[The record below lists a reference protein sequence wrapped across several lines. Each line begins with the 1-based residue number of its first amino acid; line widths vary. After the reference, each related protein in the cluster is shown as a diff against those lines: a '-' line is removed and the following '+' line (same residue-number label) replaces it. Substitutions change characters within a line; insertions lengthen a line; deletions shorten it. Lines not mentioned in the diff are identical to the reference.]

1 MKRFLRLKMNTRGIV
16 LLVCACLWIFGGQMA
31 GAAVTVRIGHV
42 LNPDHPWNI
51 GLMGLAEDV
60 EKGTEGRVVLR
71 IFHSSQLGNEKD
83 LIEGLT
89 MGTIDAALVG
99 GSSFQSLD
107 PKFGIEELPYA
118 FASSEQAYKAFDGK
132 LGDILFGILEQNG
145 VVGLSWWEN
154 GFRHISNNKHPIEK
168 PADLAGIKIRV
179 TPQKMR
185 LDTFT
190 ALGAS
195 PMPIAFGEL
204 YSALQQGVV
213 DAQENPL
220 AIFVSNGF
228 GEVQKHLSLTGHI
241 WTSAVLCVNSGVW
254 KKVSD
259 ADKAMFRT
267 FAAKWRDAE
276 RKMIRDADTNLVEE
290 IRKAGVDVREVDKM
304 AFREAVKSVW
314 ASFEPQFGADLIELI
329 REAGK
334 D

>member
-1 MKRFLRLKMNTRGIV
+1 MFVGALGSD
-16 LLVCACLWIFGGQMA
+16 
-31 GAAVTVRIGHV
+31 AAVTVRVGHV

-51 GLMGLAEDV
+51 ALTGLAEDL
-60 EKGTEGRVVLR
+60 EKETEGRVVLR

-89 MGTIDAALVG
+89 MGTIDGALVG

-118 FASSEQAYKAFDGK
+118 FATNAQAYKAFDGK
-132 LGDILFGILEQNG
+132 LGDLLFEILEKSG
-145 VVGLSWWEN
+145 IVGLSWWEN
-154 GFRHISNNKHPIEK
+154 GFRHISNNRHPIEK
-168 PADLAGIKIRV
+168 PSDLEGIKIRV

-185 LDTFT
+185 LDTFV

-195 PMPIAFGEL
+195 PMPIPFGEL

-220 AIFVSNGF
+220 AIFVSNAF

-241 WTSAVLCVNSGVW
+241 WTSAVLCVNSDVWAKLSDEDKGV
-254 KKVSD
+254 
-259 ADKAMFRT
+259 FRT
-267 FAAKWRDAE
+267 LAAKWRDEE
-276 RKMIRDADTNLVEE
+276 RKMIRDADANLVEA
-290 IRKAGVDVREVDKM
+290 IRGAGVDVREVEKG
-304 AFREAVKSVW
+304 AFREAVQSVW
-314 ASFEPQFGADLIELI
+314 RSFEPEFGADLMQLI
-329 REAGK
+329 REAGE

>member
-1 MKRFLRLKMNTRGIV
+1 MKKFGIM
-16 LLVCACLWIFGGQMA
+16 LSVCALV
-31 GAAVTVRIGHV
+31 GAIWSGVSYAATTIRVGHV
-42 LNPDHPWNI
+42 LNPDHPWNVA
-51 GLMGLAEDV
+51 LVGLAEEL
-60 EKGTEGRVVLR
+60 EKATEGRVLLK

-89 MGTIDAALVG
+89 MGTIDGSLVG

-118 FASSEQAYKAFDGK
+118 FATNAQAYKAFDGK
-132 LGDILFGILEQNG
+132 LGELLFGILNEKG
-145 VVGLSWWEN
+145 IVGLSWWEN
-154 GFRHISNNKHPIEK
+154 GFRHISNNKRPVEK
-168 PADLAGIKIRV
+168 PSDLEGIKIRV

-195 PMPIAFGEL
+195 PMPIPFGEL

-220 AIFVSNGF
+220 SIFVSNAF

-241 WTSAVLCVNSGVW
+241 WTSAVLCVNADVW
-254 KKVSD
+254 AKLSD
-259 ADKAMFRT
+259 ADKSAFR
-267 FAAKWRDAE
+267 ALSAKWRDEE
-276 RKMIRDADTNLVEE
+276 RKMIRDADASLVET
-290 IRKAGVDVREVDKM
+290 IRKAGVDVREIDKS
-304 AFREAVKSVW
+304 AFREAVQSVW
-314 ASFEPQFGADLIELI
+314 KSFEPDFGSELMRLV
-329 REAGK
+329 REAGQ